1 MPVEMSGNRG
11 RSSRE
16 LQHKLFSSTGN
27 LTSARAFQPET
38 GKNDSFHEVGEAMTR
53 ENFWSGFVVGA
64 AVGALAGV
72 GGVLVARRGSAS
84 DMDSRVLRLEK
95 SVNIGRP
102 VQSVFAA
109 WSNFE
114 RLPQWISFVRRV
126 ERYGTQTR
134 WLVNIDG
141 REFEWDAQITQ
152 VVPNESIGWKSLNG
166 PKHTGR
172 ISFSPLGDQ
181 TIVHVLMNY
190 APPLGGFG
198 SMLPIEQHLQ
208 QWIERGLREFKSTL
222 EREAGKREFTSPGP
236 GGEAARRP
244 NSSPGDWEPLERT
257 GTGDSGEPWESST
270 GPIRTPGKPAAPGRV
285 SYTRPPKDK

>member
-1 MPVEMSGNRG
+1 M
-11 RSSRE
+11 
-16 LQHKLFSSTGN
+16 
-27 LTSARAFQPET
+27 
-38 GKNDSFHEVGEAMTR
+38 
-53 ENFWSGFVVGA
+53 GA

-72 GGVLVARRGSAS
+72 GGVLVARRQSATDINS
-84 DMDSRVLRLEK
+84 HVLRLEK

-152 VVPNESIGWKSLNG
+152 VAPNESIGWKSLNG

-172 ISFSPLGDQ
+172 ITFSPLGDQ
-181 TIVHVLMNY
+181 TVVHVLMNY
-190 APPLGGFG
+190 APPLGTFG
-198 SMLPIEQHLQ
+198 SMLPIEQHLE
-208 QWIERGLREFKSTL
+208 QWIDRGLREFKTAL
-222 EREAGKREFTSPGP
+222 EREGGVREETVREFTSPAP
-236 GGEAARRP
+236 GGGEQVRRRAQSARE
-244 NSSPGDWEPLERT
+244 WEPLERT
-257 GTGDSGEPWESST
+257 GTDVST
-270 GPIRTPGKPAAPGRV
+270 GPVGTPGKPSAPGAVR
-285 SYTRPPKDK
+285 YTRPPKDK